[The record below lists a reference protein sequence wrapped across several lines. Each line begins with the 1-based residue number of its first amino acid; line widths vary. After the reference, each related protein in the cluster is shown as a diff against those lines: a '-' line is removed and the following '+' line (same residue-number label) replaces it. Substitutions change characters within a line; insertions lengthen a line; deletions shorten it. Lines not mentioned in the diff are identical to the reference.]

1 MKITDQAVTHVA
13 DLARLRFSPDER
25 AELVVQ
31 LNRILEYF
39 ESLQEVDTA
48 GVEPL
53 TYGLQPAG
61 TLRPDEY
68 RPCMTRDEALCNAPE
83 HANSLFKVPK
93 IIEG

>member
-1 MKITDQAVTHVA
+1 MKITDRAVMRVA

-25 AELVVQ
+25 AELAVQ

-39 ESLQEVDTA
+39 ESLTEVETA

-53 TYGLQPAG
+53 THDLRSAG
-61 TLRPDEY
+61 ALRPDDEQ
-68 RPCMTRDEALCNAPE
+68 PCMSLDDVFCNAPDRE
-83 HANSLFKVPK
+83 KNFFKVPK